1 MERYPYCCTVQKTF
15 LLTIWSSLSLP
26 FFFGRIIFERMGFLL
41 LLKPWF
47 DRPHCIQ
54 KRRKRRKRRSEF
66 AAVPT
71 VQKKGAVGRPEN
83 CTSRDPP
90 SWQVEGGR
98 GGEGRRLWPFF
109 RSPFPSSLQFSFRRR
124 RTKTKKSTSIART
137 KFTEISEHGTHFSF
151 ASQGSMRY
159 ISTKCRSEKKILF
172 FPVHL

>member
-1 MERYPYCCTVQKTF
+1 MLHSSKNIFV
-15 LLTIWSSLSLP
+15 TIWSSLSLP

-71 VQKKGAVGRPEN
+71 VQKKKGAVGRPEN

-90 SWQVEGGR
+90 SSQVE
-98 GGEGRRLWPFF
+98 EEKAPVAFF
-109 RSPFPSSLQFSFRRR
+109 SFPPSILTAVFFRRR
-124 RTKTKKSTSIART
+124 RTKTKKVDLNCKKKNSRKYPNIYSTNVYSFFIFKSRLRAIR
-137 KFTEISEHGTHFSF
+137 FSKM
-151 ASQGSMRY
+151 SLL
-159 ISTKCRSEKKILF
+159 KKDTF